1 MLTVNIMVLEDV
13 VKYVTI
19 EAHECAS
26 GLTQFFMYEMKRHI
40 GDGFPFYGL
49 LSINAGQL
57 Q

>member
-1 MLTVNIMVLEDV
+1 MKCVI
-13 VKYVTI
+13 I

-26 GLTQFFMYEMKRHI
+26 GLTQFFMFEMRRHTD
-40 GDGFPFYGL
+40 DGFPFYGL